1 MTKNKKSGGVWRGL
15 LIKIKNVIGFILPVV
30 IIILVFDNL
39 GFIYGTIG
47 LIGLFSCLAIYKLIK
62 GRVMFLQTLKT
73 IEGMIWGKP
82 LDKDMWNKG
91 ELKHTKVKIKWR
103 RKKKNATIDK
113 ER

>member
-47 LIGLFSCLAIYKLIK
+47 L
-62 GRVMFLQTLKT
+62 VMFLQTLKT